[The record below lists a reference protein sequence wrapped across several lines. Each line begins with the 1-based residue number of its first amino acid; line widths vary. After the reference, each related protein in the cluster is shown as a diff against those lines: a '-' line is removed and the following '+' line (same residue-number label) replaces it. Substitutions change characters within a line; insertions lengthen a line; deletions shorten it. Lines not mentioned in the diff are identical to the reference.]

1 MICLNYLGLR
11 YTRLVICFSEDMIAG
26 ELKYTMLVIGLIE
39 SKKYVRLVICVS
51 EDRNTGE
58 IKYIRLVRGLM
69 CTTVR

>member
-1 MICLNYLGLR
+1 MLQYA
-11 YTRLVICFSEDMIAG
+11 RLVICFSEDMIAG

-58 IKYIRLVRGLM
+58 L
-69 CTTVR
+69 